1 MKILITLIFCV
12 CVNFMQAQINPSS
25 LFLVIQNGDKMIKK
39 ESRKIRIDS
48 NPNEFYT
55 EEIKYFKNHQEIR
68 FSYPNGTFSDFYEAH
83 YANET
88 LNWQVTF
95 RHSHIDDEKSANNY
109 ILLLPKSMFKSYTR
123 KGNVHNF
130 KDLERKWDVINIADF
145 SVKMRTNHSEYVYRH
160 LFNGKFSETIRYN
173 IFIVFSSDLEKD
185 YIPCYEVD
193 VLIST
198 IEEE

>member
-1 MKILITLIFCV
+1 MKTIVTLIFCA

-39 ESRKIRIDS
+39 ESRKIMMNS

-55 EEIKYFKNHQEIR
+55 EEIKYFENYQKIR
-68 FSYPNGTFSDFYEAH
+68 LSYSNETVSDFYETF
-83 YANET
+83 YVNET

-95 RHSHIDDEKSANNY
+95 RHSHINNQESANNY
-109 ILLLPKSMFKSYTR
+109 ILLLPKSMFKSYAQ
-123 KGNVHNF
+123 KGNVHKF
-130 KDLERKWDVINIADF
+130 KDLKKEWDVINIVDF
-145 SVKMRTNHSEYVYRH
+145 SAKMRTNHSEYVYRH
-160 LFNGKFSETIRYN
+160 LSRGKFSETIRYN
-173 IFIVFSSDLEKD
+173 VFIVFTSDLEKD

-198 IEEE
+198 IVEE